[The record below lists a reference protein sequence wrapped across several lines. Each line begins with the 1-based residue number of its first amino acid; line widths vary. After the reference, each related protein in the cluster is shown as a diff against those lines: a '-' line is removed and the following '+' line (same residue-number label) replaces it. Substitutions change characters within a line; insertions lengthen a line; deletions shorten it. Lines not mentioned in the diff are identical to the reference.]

1 MLQRT
6 PRPVLIGEN
15 TQGVFSDI
23 LTRELPNGWWFGL
36 PDEEYLNPAGRGYDV
51 TGIAPDIRVP
61 VLTPSQFAAGRDPAF
76 LAAER
81 VLERGQATT

>member
-1 MLQRT
+1 
-6 PRPVLIGEN
+6 
-15 TQGVFSDI
+15 
-23 LTRELPNGWWFGL
+23 
-36 PDEEYLNPAGRGYDV
+36 
-51 TGIAPDIRVP
+51 VP